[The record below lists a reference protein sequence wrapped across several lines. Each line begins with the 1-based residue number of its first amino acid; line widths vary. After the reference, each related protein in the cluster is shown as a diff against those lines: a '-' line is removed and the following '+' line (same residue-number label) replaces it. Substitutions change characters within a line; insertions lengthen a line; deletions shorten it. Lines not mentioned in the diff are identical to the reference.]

1 MDFKVKIMFLFF
13 IAAQVVSGQSNC
25 SQSYQQCFS
34 NNLTDEQK
42 LFRKLIL
49 RNREAFL
56 ANKISGEFT
65 TFYLFFSAEAT

>member
-1 MDFKVKIMFLFF
+1 MDFKVKVIFLIF

-34 NNLTDEQK
+34 HIITAEQK
-42 LFRKLIL
+42 LFRNLIL

-56 ANKISGEFT
+56 ANKISGEFN
-65 TFYLFFSAEAT
+65 